1 MVPNNNLDTT
11 ILVALGFTLLS
22 LGTVSSILT
31 GAPDNSYAQ
40 EDQEIG
46 LLGGLEREQSD
57 EAVPRQQPPADIGG
71 SAPLNRTLV
80 ECDTGLRGG
89 PSSVC
94 ITAQTGGGVS
104 GNQTTATGG
113 NVTTAGSGATST
125 TMGPGGIGTDDPS
138 ATDTPFSDLA

>member
-1 MVPNNNLDTT
+1 MVSNTNRNT
-11 ILVALGFTLLS
+11 ILTTLGFFLLS
-22 LGTVSSILT
+22 LGVASPIVIT
-31 GAPDNSYAQ
+31 APNNAYAQ
-40 EDQEIG
+40 EDQDRG

-57 EAVPRQQPPADIGG
+57 EAIPGQQPADIGG

-80 ECDTGLRGG
+80 EGDTGLRGG

-94 ITAQTGGGVS
+94 ITAQTGGVVS

-138 ATDTPFSDLA
+138 TTDNPFSDLA